1 MFCLIMMIYYA
12 GGGDYW
18 IAVQY
23 HAFNSGQ
30 LPDRSTHRG
39 QNEKNDKHSN
49 KLGHNGKQHSLPD
62 YIVALPD

>member
-1 MFCLIMMIYYA
+1 MLAEETIELLFN
-12 GGGDYW
+12 
-18 IAVQY
+18 
-23 HAFNSGQ
+23 HAFNSGH